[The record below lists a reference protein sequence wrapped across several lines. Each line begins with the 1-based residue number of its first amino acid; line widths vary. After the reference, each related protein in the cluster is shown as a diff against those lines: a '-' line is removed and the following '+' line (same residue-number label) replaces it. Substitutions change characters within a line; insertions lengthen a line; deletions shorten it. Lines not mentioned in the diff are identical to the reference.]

1 MEKKMTKKDYYE
13 MLKTTV
19 KGIEVENKEDLL
31 TFIDRELELIE
42 NKSVKAKERAAEKRA
57 EGDELRAAVK
67 SILTTE
73 NQTIDEIFGQIE
85 GEDLTR
91 AKIVARLTQ
100 LVKAGEAKKEE
111 VKSEDGKRI
120 MVYAL
125 ADY

>member
-1 MEKKMTKKDYYE
+1 MEKRMTKKDYYE

-19 KGIEVENKEDLL
+19 EGVEVENKEDLL

-100 LVKAGEAKKEE
+100 LVKTGEAKKEE

-125 ADY
+125 AN

>member
-1 MEKKMTKKDYYE
+1 MEKKMTKKDYYGI
-13 MLKTTV
+13 LKTIV
-19 KGIEVENKEDLL
+19 EGIEVENKEDLL
-31 TFIDRELELIE
+31 AFIDRELELIE
-42 NKSVKAKERAAEKRA
+42 NKSIKAKERAAEKKA

-67 SILTTE
+67 AILTTE

-85 GEDLTR
+85 GEDLTK

-125 ADY
+125 AN

>member
-19 KGIEVENKEDLL
+19 KGIEVENKENLL
-31 TFIDRELELIE
+31 AFIDRELELIE
-42 NKSVKAKERAAEKRA
+42 NKSVKAKERAAEKKA

-67 SILTTE
+67 AILTTE

-100 LVKAGEAKKEE
+100 LVKTGEAKKEE

-125 ADY
+125 AD

>member
-19 KGIEVENKEDLL
+19 EGVEVENKEDLL

-42 NKSVKAKERAAEKRA
+42 NKSIKAKERAAEKRA
-57 EGDELRAAVK
+57 EGDESRAAVK

-100 LVKAGEAKKEE
+100 LVKTGEAKKEE

-125 ADY
+125 AD

>member
-1 MEKKMTKKDYYE
+1 MEKKLTKKDYYE
-13 MLKTTV
+13 ILKTTV
-19 KGIEVENKEDLL
+19 EGIEVENKDDLL

-42 NKSVKAKERAAEKRA
+42 NKSAKAKVRAAEKKA

-67 SILTTE
+67 AILTTE

-100 LVKAGEAKKEE
+100 LVKTGEAKKEE

-125 ADY
+125 AD

>member
-1 MEKKMTKKDYYE
+1 MEKKLTKKDYYE
-13 MLKTTV
+13 ILKTIV
-19 KGIEVENKEDLL
+19 EGIEVENKEDLL

-42 NKSVKAKERAAEKRA
+42 NKSAKAKVRAAEKKA
-57 EGDELRAAVK
+57 EGDELRATVK
-67 SILTTE
+67 AILTTE

-100 LVKAGEAKKEE
+100 LVNSGEAKKEE
-111 VKSEDGKRI
+111 VKSEEGKRI

-125 ADY
+125 AD

>member
-19 KGIEVENKEDLL
+19 EGVEVENKEDLL

-100 LVKAGEAKKEE
+100 LVKTGEAKKEE

-125 ADY
+125 AN

>member
-19 KGIEVENKEDLL
+19 EGIEVENKEDLL
-31 TFIDRELELIE
+31 AFIDRELELIE
-42 NKSVKAKERAAEKRA
+42 NKSIKAKERAAEKKA
-57 EGDELRAAVK
+57 EGDELRSAVK
-67 SILTTE
+67 AILTTE

-85 GEDLTR
+85 GEDLTK

-125 ADY
+125 AN

>member
-1 MEKKMTKKDYYE
+1 MEKKLTKKDYYE
-13 MLKTTV
+13 ILKTTV
-19 KGIEVENKEDLL
+19 EGIEVENKEDLL

-42 NKSVKAKERAAEKRA
+42 NKSAKAKVRAAEKKA
-57 EGDELRAAVK
+57 EGDELRATVK
-67 SILTTE
+67 AILTTE

-100 LVKAGEAKKEE
+100 LVKTGEAKKEE

-125 ADY
+125 AD

>member
-1 MEKKMTKKDYYE
+1 MEKKLTKKDYYE

-19 KGIEVENKEDLL
+19 EGIEVENKEDLL

-42 NKSVKAKERAAEKRA
+42 NKSVKAKERAAEKKA

-67 SILTTE
+67 AILTTE

-100 LVKAGEAKKEE
+100 LVKSREAKKEE

-125 ADY
+125 AD

>member
-1 MEKKMTKKDYYE
+1 MEKKLTKKDYYE

-19 KGIEVENKEDLL
+19 EGIEVENKEDLL

-42 NKSVKAKERAAEKRA
+42 NKSVKAKERAAEKKA

-67 SILTTE
+67 AILTIE

-100 LVKAGEAKKEE
+100 LVKTGEAKKEE

-125 ADY
+125 AD

>member
-19 KGIEVENKEDLL
+19 EGIEVENKKDLL
-31 TFIDRELELIE
+31 AFIDRELELIE

-125 ADY
+125 AD

>member
-13 MLKTTV
+13 MLKATV
-19 KGIEVENKEDLL
+19 EGIEVENKEDLL

-100 LVKAGEAKKEE
+100 LVKTGEAKKEE

-125 ADY
+125 AD

>member
-19 KGIEVENKEDLL
+19 EGIEVENKEDLL

-85 GEDLTR
+85 GEDLTK

-100 LVKAGEAKKEE
+100 LVKTGEAKKEE

-125 ADY
+125 AN

>member
-1 MEKKMTKKDYYE
+1 MEKKLTKKDYYE
-13 MLKTTV
+13 ILKTIV
-19 KGIEVENKEDLL
+19 EGIEVENKEDLL
-31 TFIDRELELIE
+31 TFIDNELKLIE
-42 NKSVKAKERAAEKRA
+42 NKSIKAKERAAEKKA

-67 SILTTE
+67 AILTTE

-85 GEDLTR
+85 GEDLTK

-100 LVKAGEAKKEE
+100 LVKSGEAKKEE

-125 ADY
+125 AD

>member
-1 MEKKMTKKDYYE
+1 MEKKLTKKDYYE

-19 KGIEVENKEDLL
+19 EGIEVENKEDLL
-31 TFIDRELELIE
+31 TFINRELELIE
-42 NKSVKAKERAAEKRA
+42 NKSVKAKERAAEKKA

-67 SILTTE
+67 AILTTE

-100 LVKAGEAKKEE
+100 LVKTGEAKKEE

-125 ADY
+125 AD

>member
-19 KGIEVENKEDLL
+19 EGIEVENKEDLL

-57 EGDELRAAVK
+57 EGDELRATVK

-100 LVKAGEAKKEE
+100 LVKTGEAKKEE

-125 ADY
+125 AD

>member
-19 KGIEVENKEDLL
+19 EGIEVENKEDLL

-42 NKSVKAKERAAEKRA
+42 NKSIKAKERAAEKKA

-67 SILTTE
+67 AILTTE

-100 LVKAGEAKKEE
+100 LVKTGEAKKEE

-125 ADY
+125 AD

>member
-19 KGIEVENKEDLL
+19 EGIEVENKEDLL

-85 GEDLTR
+85 GEDLTK

-125 ADY
+125 AN

>member
-19 KGIEVENKEDLL
+19 EGVEVENKEDLL

-100 LVKAGEAKKEE
+100 LVKTGEAKKEE

-125 ADY
+125 AD

>member
-19 KGIEVENKEDLL
+19 EGIEVENKEDLL

-125 ADY
+125 AD

>member
-1 MEKKMTKKDYYE
+1 MEKKMTKKDYYGI
-13 MLKTTV
+13 LKTIV
-19 KGIEVENKEDLL
+19 EGIEVENKEDLL
-31 TFIDRELELIE
+31 TCIDRELELIE
-42 NKSVKAKERAAEKRA
+42 NKSIKAKERAAEKRA

-100 LVKAGEAKKEE
+100 LVKTGEAKKEE

-125 ADY
+125 AD

>member
-19 KGIEVENKEDLL
+19 EGIEVENKEDLL

-67 SILTTE
+67 SILTAE
-73 NQTIDEIFGQIE
+73 NQTIDEIFRQIE

-100 LVKAGEAKKEE
+100 LVKTGEAKKEE

-125 ADY
+125 AD

>member
-19 KGIEVENKEDLL
+19 EGIEVENKEDLL

-100 LVKAGEAKKEE
+100 LVKTGEAKKEE

-125 ADY
+125 AD

>member
-1 MEKKMTKKDYYE
+1 

-19 KGIEVENKEDLL
+19 EGVEVENKEDLL

-100 LVKAGEAKKEE
+100 LVKTGEAKKEE

-125 ADY
+125 AD

>member
-1 MEKKMTKKDYYE
+1 MEKKMTKKDYYG

-19 KGIEVENKEDLL
+19 EGIEVENKEDLL
-31 TFIDRELELIE
+31 AFIDRELELIE
-42 NKSVKAKERAAEKRA
+42 NKSVKAKERAAEKKA

-67 SILTTE
+67 AILTTE

-100 LVKAGEAKKEE
+100 LVKTGEAKKEE

-125 ADY
+125 AD

>member
-100 LVKAGEAKKEE
+100 LVKTGEAKKEE

-125 ADY
+125 AD

>member
-19 KGIEVENKEDLL
+19 EGIEVENKEDLL

-42 NKSVKAKERAAEKRA
+42 NKSIKAKERAAEKRA
-57 EGDELRAAVK
+57 EGDELRATVK

-100 LVKAGEAKKEE
+100 LVKTGEAKKEE

-125 ADY
+125 AD

>member
-19 KGIEVENKEDLL
+19 EGIEVENKEDLL

-42 NKSVKAKERAAEKRA
+42 NKSIKAKERAAEKKA

-67 SILTTE
+67 AILTTE
-73 NQTIDEIFGQIE
+73 NQTIDEIFGQIK
-85 GEDLTR
+85 GEDLTK

-100 LVKAGEAKKEE
+100 LVKTGEAKKEE

-125 ADY
+125 AD